1 MYPLMI
7 TIASVYLPALFTVL
21 LCIIVTASFTIL
33 CNIPVS
39 LLTLICHIVKFIMH
53 SAGEGADANYNSQL
67 DAEPEISG
75 RFPQL
80 GLEEAET
87 TRSSSGPRCSRGR
100 R

>member
-67 DAEPEISG
+67 DAEP
-75 RFPQL
+75 
-80 GLEEAET
+80 
-87 TRSSSGPRCSRGR
+87 
-100 R
+100 